1 MDDFN
6 LSTIIESKNEW
17 CARLTNTLTPCI
29 IEGLRSIFTEAYDV
43 CLENGEET
51 KYLMTFQN
59 FLNNIPKWS
68 AEIVENEKQRIITS
82 SACNYLEDLITCV
95 HITQLKSLTSTRVGL
110 KQKKINIDIPDLHKF
125 IHKTYINVARKIY
138 VNIYLFEKNIKP
150 LLVQKNNRE
159 LELIIKEC
167 ILNTIRESI
176 PIEHILQ
183 MYLDETLETDV
194 EIEEKKEVIPDKEA
208 IEKNKKAKEKK
219 ELDKIKQE
227 TADKLRAE
235 SKINLKNT
243 ILNANKE
250 MNETNVVETNKN
262 TKKIGGDLK
271 LSNKLESDNNISD
284 DENDKSRNMESKP
297 AYESDDDNDTKSE
310 NNYKLNIDKQSKSS
324 FELDVQ
330 NLGEDPDELNL
341 ELLDLNGGSISDN
354 IELDIEELH

>member
-43 CLENGEET
+43 CLENSEET

-125 IHKTYINVARKIY
+125 IHKTYINVARKVY

-150 LLVQKNNRE
+150 LQVQKNNRE
-159 LELIIKEC
+159 LELLIKEC

-194 EIEEKKEVIPDKEA
+194 EVEEKKEVIVDKEA
-208 IEKNKKAKEKK
+208 LEKNKKAKEKK
-219 ELDKIKQE
+219 ELEKIKQE
-227 TADKLRAE
+227 TAEKLREE
-235 SKINLKNT
+235 SKANLKNT
-243 ILNANKE
+243 ILNANKDL
-250 MNETNVVETNKN
+250 NDVNVLEAHSTI
-262 TKKIGGDLK
+262 KKLD
-271 LSNKLESDNNISD
+271 SDSTTI
-284 DENDKSRNMESKP
+284 
-297 AYESDDDNDTKSE
+297 NDTTSE
-310 NNYKLNIDKQSKSS
+310 LGSESETETEPDTDNNYKLKIDKKAQPK

-330 NLGEDPDELNL
+330 NLNEDPDKLDLDVLNL
-341 ELLDLNGGSISDN
+341 DTEICDTESIA
-354 IELDIEELH
+354 LDIEELK

>member
-271 LSNKLESDNNISD
+271 LSNKLESDNISD

-297 AYESDDDNDTKSE
+297 DYESDDDKDTTSE
-310 NNYKLNIDKQSKSS
+310 NNYKLNIDKQSKTS

>member
-43 CLENGEET
+43 CLENNEET

-138 VNIYLFEKNIKP
+138 VNIYIFEKNIKP
-150 LLVQKNNRE
+150 LQVQKNNRE
-159 LELIIKEC
+159 LELLIKEC

-194 EIEEKKEVIPDKEA
+194 EIEEKKEVITDKEA
-208 IEKNKKAKEKK
+208 LEKNKKAKEKK
-219 ELDKIKQE
+219 ELEKIKQE
-227 TADKLRAE
+227 TAEKLRAE
-235 SKINLKNT
+235 SKVNLKNT
-243 ILNANKE
+243 ILNANKDL
-250 MNETNVVETNKN
+250 NQDNVLDTNSTI
-262 TKKIGGDLK
+262 KKIDSDVYSANTNTN
-271 LSNKLESDNNISD
+271 SNNNELGSES
-284 DENDKSRNMESKP
+284 ETEP
-297 AYESDDDNDTKSE
+297 DTE
-310 NNYKLNIDKQSKSS
+310 TDNNYKLKIGKKEQSQ
-324 FELDVQ
+324 FDLDVQ
-330 NLGEDPDELNL
+330 NLNEDPDKLDL
-341 ELLDLNGGSISDN
+341 DILDLNTEISDN
-354 IELDIEELH
+354 ESITLDIEELK

>member
-43 CLENGEET
+43 CLENSEET

-150 LLVQKNNRE
+150 LQVQKNNRE
-159 LELIIKEC
+159 LELLIKEC

-194 EIEEKKEVIPDKEA
+194 EIEEKKEVITDKEA
-208 IEKNKKAKEKK
+208 LEKNKKAKEKK
-219 ELDKIKQE
+219 ELEKIKQI
-227 TADKLRAE
+227 TAEQLRVE
-235 SKINLKNT
+235 SKANLKNT
-243 ILNANKE
+243 ILNANKDLNSDN
-250 MNETNVVETNKN
+250 MSDTHSTI
-262 TKKIGGDLK
+262 KKIDSDVYSTNTNNNNNNNNNELG
-271 LSNKLESDNNISD
+271 SES
-284 DENDKSRNMESKP
+284 ETETEP
-297 AYESDDDNDTKSE
+297 DTDTD
-310 NNYKLNIDKQSKSS
+310 NNYKLKIGKKEQSQ
-324 FELDVQ
+324 FDLDVQ
-330 NLGEDPDELNL
+330 NLNEDPDKLDL
-341 ELLDLNGGSISDN
+341 DILDLNTEISDTES
-354 IELDIEELH
+354 IALDIEELK

>member
-6 LSTIIESKNEW
+6 LSTIVESKNEW

-43 CLENGEET
+43 CLENSEET

-150 LLVQKNNRE
+150 LQVQKNNRE
-159 LELIIKEC
+159 LELLIKEC

-194 EIEEKKEVIPDKEA
+194 EVEEKKEVITDKEA
-208 IEKNKKAKEKK
+208 LEKQKKAKEKK
-219 ELDKIKQE
+219 ELEKIKQE
-227 TADKLRAE
+227 TAEKLREE
-235 SKINLKNT
+235 SKANLKNT
-243 ILNANKE
+243 ILNANKDL
-250 MNETNVVETNKN
+250 NDVNVLDNHSTIK
-262 TKKIGGDLK
+262 
-271 LSNKLESDNNISD
+271 KLESDLYSTNANTTNS
-284 DENDKSRNMESKP
+284 ELGSESETETEP
-297 AYESDDDNDTKSE
+297 DTD
-310 NNYKLNIDKQSKSS
+310 NNYKLKIGKKEKSH
-324 FELDVQ
+324 FDLDVQ
-330 NLGEDPDELNL
+330 NLNEDPDKLDL
-341 ELLDLNGGSISDN
+341 DILDLNTEISDTES
-354 IELDIEELH
+354 IALDIEELK

>member
-43 CLENGEET
+43 CLENNEET

-68 AEIVENEKQRIITS
+68 SEIVENEKQRIITS

-150 LLVQKNNRE
+150 LQTQKNNRE
-159 LELIIKEC
+159 LEIIIKEC
-167 ILNTIRESI
+167 ILNSIRESI

-194 EIEEKKEVIPDKEA
+194 EIEEKKEIIHDKEEL
-208 IEKNKKAKEKK
+208 EKIKKAKEKK
-219 ELDKIKQE
+219 ELDKIKQD
-227 TADKLRAE
+227 TADKLRTE
-235 SKINLKNT
+235 SKINLKKT
-243 ILNANKE
+243 LLNANKDL
-250 MNETNVVETNKN
+250 NENNVV
-262 TKKIGGDLK
+262 D
-271 LSNKLESDNNISD
+271 
-284 DENDKSRNMESKP
+284 ESKSNSLV
-297 AYESDDDNDTKSE
+297 E
-310 NNYKLNIDKQSKSS
+310 IDKKANTQHVSSDTEDEDETKDGFKLKIDKKSNTN
-324 FELDVQ
+324 FDLDVQ
-330 NLGEDPDELNL
+330 NLSDDPDKLDL
-341 ELLDLNGGSISDN
+341 DILDLNTDVSDSESIA
-354 IELDIEELH
+354 LDIEELH

>member
-43 CLENGEET
+43 CLENNEET

-68 AEIVENEKQRIITS
+68 SEIVENEKQRIITS
-82 SACNYLEDLITCV
+82 SACNYLEDLISCV

-125 IHKTYINVARKIY
+125 IHKTYINVARKVY

-167 ILNTIRESI
+167 ILNTIRDSI

-194 EIEEKKEVIPDKEA
+194 EIEEKKEVIQDKEA

-219 ELDKIKQE
+219 ELEKIKKE
-227 TADKLRAE
+227 TADKLREE
-235 SKINLKNT
+235 SKSNLKKT
-243 ILNANKE
+243 ILNANKDLNE
-250 MNETNVVETNKN
+250 ANEANVLDTDKTIKKLGSDSISSNNILETNNMDSLT
-262 TKKIGGDLK
+262 
-271 LSNKLESDNNISD
+271 DNNTNI
-284 DENDKSRNMESKP
+284 ESKSE
-297 AYESDDDNDTKSE
+297 AETESESE
-310 NNYKLNIDKQSKSS
+310 NNFKLKIDKQSKTQ
-324 FELDVQ
+324 FDLNVQ
-330 NLGEDPDELNL
+330 NLNEDPDKLDL
-341 ELLDLNGGSISDN
+341 DILDLNTEVSDN
-354 IELDIEELH
+354 ESIILDIEELS

>member
-6 LSTIIESKNEW
+6 LSTIVESKNEW

-43 CLENGEET
+43 CLENSEET

-150 LLVQKNNRE
+150 LQVQKNNRE
-159 LELIIKEC
+159 LELLIKEC

-194 EIEEKKEVIPDKEA
+194 EVEEKKEVITDKEA
-208 IEKNKKAKEKK
+208 LEKQKKAKEKK
-219 ELDKIKQE
+219 ELEKIKQE
-227 TADKLRAE
+227 TAEKLREE
-235 SKINLKNT
+235 SKVNLKNT
-243 ILNANKE
+243 ILNANKDL
-250 MNETNVVETNKN
+250 NDVNVLEAHSTIKKLDSDLYS
-262 TKKIGGDLK
+262 TK
-271 LSNKLESDNNISD
+271 
-284 DENDKSRNMESKP
+284 DKSSL
-297 AYESDDDNDTKSE
+297 ASDTDTDTE
-310 NNYKLNIDKQSKSS
+310 TEPDTDNNYKLKIGKKEKSH
-324 FELDVQ
+324 FDLDVQ
-330 NLGEDPDELNL
+330 NLNEDPDKLDL
-341 ELLDLNGGSISDN
+341 DILDLNTEISDTES
-354 IELDIEELH
+354 IALDIEELK

>member
-43 CLENGEET
+43 CLENSEET

-150 LLVQKNNRE
+150 LQVQKNNRE
-159 LELIIKEC
+159 LELLIKEC

-194 EIEEKKEVIPDKEA
+194 EIEEKKEIITDKEA
-208 IEKNKKAKEKK
+208 LEKHKKAKEKK
-219 ELDKIKQE
+219 ELEKIKQI
-227 TADKLRAE
+227 TAEQLRVE
-235 SKINLKNT
+235 SKVNLKNT
-243 ILNANKE
+243 ILNANKDL
-250 MNETNVVETNKN
+250 NSDNVLDAHSTI
-262 TKKIGGDLK
+262 KKIDSDVYSTNTNTNNNNELG
-271 LSNKLESDNNISD
+271 SES
-284 DENDKSRNMESKP
+284 ETKTEP
-297 AYESDDDNDTKSE
+297 DTDTD
-310 NNYKLNIDKQSKSS
+310 NNYKLKIGKKEQSQ
-324 FELDVQ
+324 FDLDVQ
-330 NLGEDPDELNL
+330 NLNDDPDKLDL
-341 ELLDLNGGSISDN
+341 DILDLNTEISDTES
-354 IELDIEELH
+354 IALDIEELK

>member
-43 CLENGEET
+43 CLENNEET

-68 AEIVENEKQRIITS
+68 SEIVENEKQRIITS

-150 LLVQKNNRE
+150 LQTQKNNRE
-159 LELIIKEC
+159 LEIIIKEC
-167 ILNTIRESI
+167 ILNSIRESI

-194 EIEEKKEVIPDKEA
+194 EIEEKKEIIHDKEA
-208 IEKNKKAKEKK
+208 LEKIKKAKEKK
-219 ELDKIKQE
+219 ELDKIKQD
-227 TADKLRAE
+227 TADKLRTE
-235 SKINLKNT
+235 SKINLKKT
-243 ILNANKE
+243 LLSANKDL
-250 MNETNVVETNKN
+250 NENNVVDENKTNSLVEID
-262 TKKIGGDLK
+262 KKANAQHV
-271 LSNKLESDNNISD
+271 SSDNEDEDETKD
-284 DENDKSRNMESKP
+284 DF
-297 AYESDDDNDTKSE
+297 
-310 NNYKLNIDKQSKSS
+310 KLKIDKKSNTN
-324 FELDVQ
+324 FDLDVQ
-330 NLGEDPDELNL
+330 NLSDDPDKLDL
-341 ELLDLNGGSISDN
+341 DILDLNTEVSDN
-354 IELDIEELH
+354 ESIVLDIEELH

>member
-43 CLENGEET
+43 CLENNEET

-68 AEIVENEKQRIITS
+68 SEIVENEKQRIITS
-82 SACNYLEDLITCV
+82 SACNYLEDLISCV

-125 IHKTYINVARKIY
+125 IHKTYINVARKVY

-167 ILNTIRESI
+167 ILNTIRDSI

-194 EIEEKKEVIPDKEA
+194 EIEEKKEVIQDKEA

-219 ELDKIKQE
+219 ELEKIKKE
-227 TADKLRAE
+227 TADKLREE
-235 SKINLKNT
+235 SKSNLKKT
-243 ILNANKE
+243 ILNANKDLNE
-250 MNETNVVETNKN
+250 ANEANVLDTDKTIKKLGSDTISSNNILETNNIDSLT
-262 TKKIGGDLK
+262 
-271 LSNKLESDNNISD
+271 DNNTNI
-284 DENDKSRNMESKP
+284 ESKSE
-297 AYESDDDNDTKSE
+297 AEAETESE
-310 NNYKLNIDKQSKSS
+310 NNFKLKIDKQSKTQ
-324 FELDVQ
+324 FDLNVQ
-330 NLGEDPDELNL
+330 NLNEDPDKLDL
-341 ELLDLNGGSISDN
+341 DILDLNTEVSDN
-354 IELDIEELH
+354 ESIILDIEELS

>member
-17 CARLTNTLTPCI
+17 CARLTNTLTPCV
-29 IEGLRSIFTEAYDV
+29 IEGLRSIFTEAFDV
-43 CLENGEET
+43 CLENNEET

-150 LLVQKNNRE
+150 LQVQKNNRE
-159 LELIIKEC
+159 LELLIKEC

-194 EIEEKKEVIPDKEA
+194 EIEEKKELVTDKEA
-208 IEKNKKAKEKK
+208 LEKNKKAKEKK
-219 ELDKIKQE
+219 ELEKIKKV
-227 TADKLRAE
+227 TAEQLREE
-235 SKINLKNT
+235 SKVNLRNT
-243 ILNANKE
+243 ILNANKDL
-250 MNETNVVETNKN
+250 NQVNVLDAHSTIK
-262 TKKIGGDLK
+262 
-271 LSNKLESDNNISD
+271 KLESDLYSTNEKNSLASD
-284 DENDKSRNMESKP
+284 TETDTDTD
-297 AYESDDDNDTKSE
+297 YETDTEKD
-310 NNYKLNIDKQSKSS
+310 NNYKLKIDKKEQSH

-330 NLGEDPDELNL
+330 NLNEDPDKLDL
-341 ELLDLNGGSISDN
+341 DILDLNTEINDNESIS
-354 IELDIEELH
+354 LDIEELK

>member
-6 LSTIIESKNEW
+6 LSTIVESKNEW

-43 CLENGEET
+43 CLENSEET

-125 IHKTYINVARKIY
+125 IHKTYINVARKVY

-150 LLVQKNNRE
+150 LQVQKNNRE
-159 LELIIKEC
+159 LELLIKEC

-194 EIEEKKEVIPDKEA
+194 EVEEKKEVITDKEA
-208 IEKNKKAKEKK
+208 LEKQKKAKEKK
-219 ELDKIKQE
+219 ELEKIKQE
-227 TADKLRAE
+227 TAEKLREE
-235 SKINLKNT
+235 SKVNLKNT
-243 ILNANKE
+243 ILNANKDL
-250 MNETNVVETNKN
+250 NDVNVLDDHSTIK
-262 TKKIGGDLK
+262 
-271 LSNKLESDNNISD
+271 KLESDLYST
-284 DENDKSRNMESKP
+284 NDKSSI
-297 AYESDDDNDTKSE
+297 ASDTERDTDTE
-310 NNYKLNIDKQSKSS
+310 TEPDTDNNYKLKIGKKEKTHFD
-324 FELDVQ
+324 LDVQ
-330 NLGEDPDELNL
+330 NLNEDPDKLDL
-341 ELLDLNGGSISDN
+341 DILDLNTEISDTES
-354 IELDIEELH
+354 IALDIEELK